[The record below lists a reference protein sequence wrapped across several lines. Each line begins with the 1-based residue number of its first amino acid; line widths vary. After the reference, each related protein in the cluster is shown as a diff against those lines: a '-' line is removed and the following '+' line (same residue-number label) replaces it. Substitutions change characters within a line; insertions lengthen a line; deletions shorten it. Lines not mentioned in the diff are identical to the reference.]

1 MFVGNHERQLD
12 PKGRLALPAPYRSYL
27 GTRCYLAYGS
37 DKCIHV
43 VPADTFEEV
52 AREMLE
58 QVKRGEVSRAEM
70 RATAASATELT
81 VDAQGRINLDERARE
96 YAGLTLGSRVVVAGA
111 FDRVEIWEPSRYQ
124 TINTAGNAEIA
135 GVEA

>member
-1 MFVGNHERQLD
+1 
-12 PKGRLALPAPYRSYL
+12 
-27 GTRCYLAYGS
+27 
-37 DKCIHV
+37 V

-70 RATAASATELT
+70 RATAASANELT

-111 FDRVEIWEPSRYQ
+111 FDRVEIWELTRYQ